1 VGMDNPLAK
10 GAPHATLIHGWVMSA
25 DSKGYAIAEDG
36 NVIEVVANDACERCG
51 GDSSWSDPRDTRPA
65 SATVCLSCYIQCER

>member
-1 VGMDNPLAK
+1 M
-10 GAPHATLIHGWVMSA
+10 W
-25 DSKGYAIAEDG
+25 AEDG